1 MVPDLLLLLA
11 MIGAAVIPPLCELV
25 PGVLATRSAPVPVNG
40 SATCEDF
47 TVLVPIY
54 GSLRYLENVGY
65 LAAYGTRVRLCTT
78 SGETA
83 EFYDGLELLRRA
95 HGFSVFVADY
105 HPGVAAGQRQVAGT
119 TRDRVVREAL
129 GTVSTEYVVCID
141 ADTTTDRPLGEAVGA
156 AQRAGLD
163 VASVPLRVANTGSL
177 LTRLQAHEY
186 RMSMRLRRL
195 MPWLCSGACHL
206 GRTAAL
212 REVMLRHS
220 LFFQGNDA
228 ELGLIASQLGLR
240 VGHLDFPVPTSVPSA
255 PYAWWRQR
263 FAWAGGEF
271 RLWVVNARLARR
283 HPWFVL
289 YGAGLVHLCWPL
301 RVMSLASPGWLLL
314 GVAIVYIGVVL
325 ALNWRGRDYALLVYP
340 LYGLLSSVV
349 LVPLGVLS
357 YVRMALASR
366 NAGVIRA
373 ARRTDEQ
380 AHSFVEPLA
389 S

>member
-1 MVPDLLLLLA
+1 MLLDLLLLLA
-11 MIGAAVIPPLCELV
+11 IIGPAVIPPLCELI
-25 PGVLATRSAPVPVNG
+25 PGALAQRTAPLPVEDG
-40 SATCEDF
+40 PACEDF

-54 GSLRYLENVGY
+54 GSLRYLENVDY
-65 LAAYGTRVRLCTT
+65 LAAYGTRVTLCTT

-83 EFYDGLELLRRA
+83 EFYAGLERLRRA
-95 HGFSVFVADY
+95 HGFSVFRADY
-105 HPGVAAGQRQVAGT
+105 HPETVSGRRQVAGT

-129 GTVSTEYVVCID
+129 ASVSTEYVVCID
-141 ADTTTDRPLGEAVGA
+141 ADTTTDRPLGDAVGA
-156 AQRAGLD
+156 AHQAGLE
-163 VASVPLRVANTGSL
+163 VASVPLQVSNRPSL
-177 LTRLQAHEY
+177 LTRLQTHEY
-186 RMSMRLRRL
+186 RMSMRLRRR

-240 VGHLDFPVPTSVPSA
+240 VGHLDFPVPTTVPSSLR
-255 PYAWWRQR
+255 AWWRQR

-271 RLWVVNARLARR
+271 RLWVVNARMARR

-289 YGAGLVHLCWPL
+289 YGAGLVYLCWPL
-301 RVMSLASPGWLLL
+301 RVLSLTSPGWLLL
-314 GVAIVYIGVVL
+314 GVAIVYLGVVF

-340 LYGLLSSVV
+340 LYGLMSSVV

-357 YVRMALASR
+357 YARMALASR
-366 NAGVIRA
+366 NAGVIRG
-373 ARRTDEQ
+373 R
-380 AHSFVEPLA
+380 
-389 S
+389 

>member
-1 MVPDLLLLLA
+1 
-11 MIGAAVIPPLCELV
+11 
-25 PGVLATRSAPVPVNG
+25 
-40 SATCEDF
+40 
-47 TVLVPIY
+47 
-54 GSLRYLENVGY
+54 
-65 LAAYGTRVRLCTT
+65 
-78 SGETA
+78 
-83 EFYDGLELLRRA
+83 
-95 HGFSVFVADY
+95 VFVSDY

-129 GTVSTEYVVCID
+129 GSVSTEYVVCID

-163 VASVPLRVANTGSL
+163 VASVPLRVANKGSL
-177 LTRLQAHEY
+177 LTRLQTHEY

-240 VGHLDFPVPTSVPSA
+240 VGHLDFPVPTSVPSS

-325 ALNWRGRDYALLVYP
+325 ALNWTGRDYALLVYP